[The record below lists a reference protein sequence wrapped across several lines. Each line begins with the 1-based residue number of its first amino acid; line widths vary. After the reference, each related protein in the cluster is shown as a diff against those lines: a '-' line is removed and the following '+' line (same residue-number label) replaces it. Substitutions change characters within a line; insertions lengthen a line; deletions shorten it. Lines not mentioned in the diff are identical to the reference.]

1 MPEVRLEGVVTLLE
15 ANRPTVQLADGT
27 TYLCYLKGR
36 IKRDIG
42 RIMVGDRV
50 QFEPTDEGEAR
61 IDAVLPRVNQ
71 LLRPPVANVSGLL
84 VVYSLA
90 EPQGSLELLD
100 KRLVMAHLTGLEAE
114 IVISKTDVAKE
125 YATIR
130 DLAARYREIGYPV
143 WLVSTPREEGI
154 RELLDHQ
161 RAGLWV
167 LTGES
172 GVGKSTLLKAL
183 LPDAEAATQELSRI
197 GRGQQTTRWVRLYR
211 MPAGYWLADSPGYT
225 ALETA
230 VTDPWAILEA
240 FAELQGWNCRFN
252 DCLHGQEPGCGV
264 VEAVQRGEVAEW
276 RWRHY
281 RKLISE
287 WVKKSY

>member
-1 MPEVRLEGVVTLLE
+1 MEGLVTLLE
-15 ANRPTVQLADGT
+15 ANRPTVELADGT

-36 IKRDIG
+36 IKRDVG
-42 RIMVGDRV
+42 RILVGDRV
-50 QFEPTDEGEAR
+50 RFEPTDEGEAR
-61 IDAVLPRVNQ
+61 IDAVLPRANQ
-71 LLRPPVANVSGLL
+71 LLRPPVANVAGLL

-114 IVISKTDVAKE
+114 IVISKTDVAPDP
-125 YATIR
+125 AALR
-130 DLAARYREIGYPV
+130 DLVARYREIGYRV
-143 WLVSTPREEGI
+143 WLVSIPQGAGTT
-154 RELLDHQ
+154 ELLGYQ
-161 RAGLWV
+161 RTGIWV

-183 LPDAEAATQELSRI
+183 IPDAQASTQALSRG
-197 GRGQQTTRWVRLYR
+197 GRGQQTTRWVRLYG

-230 VTDPWAILEA
+230 VAEPRQILAA
-240 FAELQGWNCRFN
+240 FGDLTVWQCRFS
-252 DCLHGQEPGCGV
+252 DCLHGLEPGCGV
-264 VEAVQRGEVAEW
+264 VEAVQRGDVAEW

-281 RKLISE
+281 RKLASE